1 MCGKVLASAKNLRLH
16 METIHADQKP
26 CFGCWYCNAAFTWKI
41 SRQLHMR
48 RVHGRI
54 CREQD
59 MNLQL
64 HLQHLSEEN
73 DFQNEWMFV
82 ESRPIQPDEHNVCPS
97 GQTPIHSYFFSENKI
112 NGNRTFV
119 GSTCIGNI
127 NPKAGA
133 AVIDYFKY
141 ILENEVQGIYK
152 GQDNHGLQTFTVKSN
167 TILVC
172 SLHDVEHLNP
182 PLTRNQKGQ
191 WEVSVIFPKAN
202 CLLVGQTYFL
212 RLKAKY
218 VRHQLTFTA
227 L

>member
-1 MCGKVLASAKNLRLH
+1 M
-16 METIHADQKP
+16 
-26 CFGCWYCNAAFTWKI
+26 
-41 SRQLHMR
+41 
-48 RVHGRI
+48 
-54 CREQD
+54 
-59 MNLQL
+59 
-64 HLQHLSEEN
+64 
-73 DFQNEWMFV
+73 
-82 ESRPIQPDEHNVCPS
+82 
-97 GQTPIHSYFFSENKI
+97 ENKI

-119 GSTCIGNI
+119 DSTCIGNTD
-127 NPKAGA
+127 PKAG

-141 ILENEVQGIYK
+141 IQENEVQGIYK
-152 GQDNHGLQTFTVKSN
+152 GQDNQGLQTFTVKSN

-182 PLTRNQKGQ
+182 PLTRNQKGL

-218 VRHQLTFTA
+218 VRDQLTFTA